1 MSALWE
7 LVDDKSAVLEKINSI
22 GLPFTNISFENSE
35 ACGISGTRARVV
47 IDGEEESETVHA
59 HHNHIHRKLS
69 DVNIVIDSL
78 NVSDVIKE
86 KAKEVYH
93 IVAEAEGKVH
103 NADVSMVHFHELGM
117 LDAVADIVICCF
129 LIDNLKADKIVVSP
143 INVGNGTV
151 KCAHGILPVPA
162 PATAEIL
169 KGIPYYKSG
178 INSEL
183 CTPTGAAIIKAY
195 DCEFSEM
202 PLMTV
207 EKVGYGIGRR
217 EFEQANCVRVFL
229 GESENNPVD
238 EISELICNI
247 DDMTAEETAF
257 AVEMLFDAG
266 AVDVYT
272 QPAYMKK
279 SRIGTVLTVLCRKED
294 KSDIIKLIFKYTS
307 TIGIREH
314 ICNRYVLDR
323 KTDEINTPFGTV
335 CAKTSAGY
343 GVTKTKYEYEDLRR
357 LARENNMS
365 LRQIRNI
372 VKNG

>member
-1 MSALWE
+1 
-7 LVDDKSAVLEKINSI
+7 
-22 GLPFTNISFENSE
+22 
-35 ACGISGTRARVV
+35 
-47 IDGEEESETVHA
+47 
-59 HHNHIHRKLS
+59 
-69 DVNIVIDSL
+69 
-78 NVSDVIKE
+78 
-86 KAKEVYH
+86 
-93 IVAEAEGKVH
+93 
-103 NADVSMVHFHELGM
+103 
-117 LDAVADIVICCF
+117 
-129 LIDNLKADKIVVSP
+129 
-143 INVGNGTV
+143 
-151 KCAHGILPVPA
+151 
-162 PATAEIL
+162 
-169 KGIPYYKSG
+169 
-178 INSEL
+178 
-183 CTPTGAAIIKAY
+183 
-195 DCEFSEM
+195 
-202 PLMTV
+202 MTV

-217 EFEQANCVRVFL
+217 EFEQANCVRAFL

-314 ICNRYVLDR
+314 ICTRYVLDR